1 MVLLARPKLEPKRG
15 YTEHILQSHPRS
27 ADTCAM
33 IELRIT
39 YKDLQSLRD
48 LLLGHGQERCA
59 VLLAARGHC
68 SDGRDLMLAREV
80 VLPADDDYIQ
90 RGFDHAKLRPDF
102 VARVAKR
109 ARLQELSLVF
119 IHTHPGYSPPHFS
132 PVDDRGE
139 EELAAF
145 LVRRGQTYPH
155 AALVLS
161 QGGMCARV
169 LGQNELLRVVSI
181 GDRRVVEFDPEDEKT
196 NLFEMFDRQIR
207 AFGVDGQRILS
218 ALRVAVIGLGGTGS
232 ITVQQLAYLGVH
244 SFILIDP
251 DNIELTNLNRVVG
264 ACPDDIGRPKCE
276 VAKRFVQQLSPGAD
290 VREVNGDIVHTS
302 VARHLVDADV
312 ILCCTDSHGSRSVIQ
327 QVSYQYFIPCLDVG
341 STITT
346 DAGEVTGIFGRVQL
360 LGPDQPCLWC
370 SQLLNPEEVRRD
382 MMNELER
389 KADPY
394 IQGSNV
400 PAPSVI
406 SINGTVVSMAVTML
420 LGLVTSVPVQS
431 RHLIYNAKTPS
442 IRSVRSDAK
451 DDCFICSRSGAF
463 GLGDAQKFFARND

>member
-1 MVLLARPKLEPKRG
+1 
-15 YTEHILQSHPRS
+15 
-27 ADTCAM
+27 M

-39 YKDLQSLRD
+39 TRDLQSLRD
-48 LLLGHGQERCA
+48 SLLGHEQERCA
-59 VLLAARGHC
+59 VLLAGRGKC
-68 SDGRDLMLAREV
+68 KDDRELIFV
-80 VLPADDDYIQ
+80 RESVLPVEDDYAQ
-90 RGFDHAKLRPDF
+90 CGFDHAQLRPDF
-102 VARVAKR
+102 VARVSKR
-109 ARLQELSLVF
+109 ARLQDQSLVF
-119 IHTHPGYSPPHFS
+119 VHTHPGNTPPHFS
-132 PVDDRGE
+132 PIDDHGE
-139 EELAAF
+139 KELAAF
-145 LVRRGQTYPH
+145 LIRRGQSYPH

-161 QGGMCARV
+161 HGGMCARL
-169 LGQNELLRVVSI
+169 LGRNELLRVVSI
-181 GDRRVVEFDPEDEKT
+181 GERRVVEFDPEDEKT
-196 NLFEMFDRQIR
+196 DEYDMYDRQVR

-218 ALRVAVIGLGGTGS
+218 TLRVAIIGLGGTGS
-232 ITVQQLAYLGVH
+232 IAVQQLAYLGVR

-251 DNIELTNLNRVVG
+251 DDIEISNLNRVVG
-264 ACPDDIGRPKCE
+264 AYPDDIGRPKCE
-276 VAKRFVQQLSPGAD
+276 VAKRFIQQLSPGAD
-290 VREVNGDIVHTS
+290 IRKVNGDIVHTS
-302 VARHLVDADV
+302 IARHLVDADV

-327 QVSYQYFIPCLDVG
+327 QVSYQYFIPCIDVG

-360 LGPDQPCLWC
+360 LGPDLPCLWC
-370 SQLLNPEEVRRD
+370 SELLNPEEVRRD
-382 MMNELER
+382 MMNEFER

-431 RHLIYNAKTPS
+431 RHLIYNARTFS
-442 IRSVRSDAK
+442 IRSVRHNAK